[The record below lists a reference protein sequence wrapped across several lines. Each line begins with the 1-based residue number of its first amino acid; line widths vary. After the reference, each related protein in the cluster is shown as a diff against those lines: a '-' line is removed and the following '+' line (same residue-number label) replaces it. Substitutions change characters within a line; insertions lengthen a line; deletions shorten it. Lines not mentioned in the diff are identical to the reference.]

1 MLTLGGQMIP
11 TRSADLET
19 SLAVPRMG
27 RIRTVLLATDL
38 SSASDAATLQ
48 AIDLTASLGARLL
61 IVNVID
67 AADRAGP
74 APSVHANATPRI
86 DQTRAERQR
95 PLLAIVDEARMQ
107 GVEAAFLLWIGEA
120 GRSIIA

>member
-1 MLTLGGQMIP
+1 MIP
-11 TRSADLET
+11 TRSADPET
-19 SLAVPRMG
+19 RAAVARLG
-27 RIRTVLLATDL
+27 LIRTVLLATDL
-38 SSASDAATLQ
+38 SAASDAATLQ

-74 APSVHANATPRI
+74 RPSSHASATPRI
-86 DQTRAERQR
+86 DQTRAERER
-95 PLLAIVDEARMQ
+95 TLLAIVDEARSQ

-120 GRSIIA
+120 